1 MFKGPNLYFIMC
13 DNIYMHKPR
22 FRSYVLKL
30 SGISC
35 DNDTNECEDTNVCDD
50 EYKDCINTIGSFT
63 CSCKSG
69 YTLDTDGTT
78 CIGMYKAYDY
88 I

>member
-1 MFKGPNLYFIMC
+1 MC
-13 DNIYMHKPR
+13 SNMYMYKSR
-22 FRSYVLKL
+22 FRSYVVKL
-30 SGISC
+30 PGVSC
-35 DNDTNECEDTNVCDD
+35 DNDTNECEDTNVCGD

-63 CSCKSG
+63 CSCKTG

-78 CIGMYKAYDY
+78 CIG